1 MEQIHGVV
9 SRDVSAMAPMSPPD
23 FQLLFEK
30 SPGSFLVL
38 APDADFTI
46 VAVSDAY
53 LRVTMTT
60 REGLLGRPLF
70 EVFPDNPADP
80 KATSSRT
87 VRGSLQRAM
96 ATRAPDSMPVLKYDI
111 RRPESEGGGFD
122 ERYWITLNT
131 PVFSPEGE
139 LRYLIHRTEDV
150 TDFVRLSLPGGEARP
165 DPDMEQDALRR
176 GQAFLQATNE
186 ELREAVRVRD
196 ESLALAA
203 RSQAEAERQRASLH
217 AVFMQAPTAITILH
231 GPRYVVELA
240 NPLVCRIWGRRPE
253 QVLGKP
259 LFEALPEIVNQ
270 GLEELLARV
279 LTTGVPYVGRE
290 MPVRLARLEG
300 GAIEDVYFNFVYEPM
315 RDSQGHVEGI
325 IVVASDVTEL
335 VRARQRTEALAAE
348 EVHAAEER
356 LRLAMAAMEMG
367 TWDMNLTSCSL
378 VWDERMRALFG
389 LPADAPVD
397 YPTLLACVH
406 PEDRERVDQLAR
418 QALVPGGPGVLAVE
432 YRIDCPEGE
441 TQRWV
446 STQGQVHFDGEGRPR
461 RFLGTG
467 MDITA
472 RKALEAEAKARADF
486 EQQLIGIV
494 SHDLRNPLSAI
505 LLGTHALLGQ
515 EGLGERQLKSV
526 VRIQSSAQRAVRLVK
541 DLLDFTQARL
551 GGGLRVERRPLELA
565 PLVMQLVLEVEAA
578 WPERTIEVHRE
589 GDTRGEWDG
598 DRIAQVVTNLVTNAL
613 KYSPADSR
621 VRVVARG
628 VDGWVFLAV
637 HNTGTPIPSDKLPF
651 LFQPLRRATNEVD
664 KAGRSV
670 GLGLYIVEHIARAH
684 GGSVEVSSSET
695 AGTTFTVRLP
705 RSAPPGGR
713 PT

>member
-1 MEQIHGVV
+1 MEQFYRALSTHLSVMLP
-9 SRDVSAMAPMSPPD
+9 SSPPD
-23 FQLLFEK
+23 FQLLFEQ

-38 APDADFTI
+38 APDVDFTI

-53 LRVTMTT
+53 LRATMTT
-60 REGLLGRPLF
+60 RERLLGRPLF
-70 EVFPDNPADP
+70 EVFPANPADP
-80 KATSSRT
+80 KSTSLRDG
-87 VRGSLQRAM
+87 RASLERAL
-96 ATRAPDSMPVLKYDI
+96 ATRAPDSLPVLKYDI
-111 RRPESEGGGFD
+111 PRPASAGGGFD

-131 PVFSPEGE
+131 PVLSPEGE
-139 LRYLIHRTEDV
+139 VRYLIHRTEDV
-150 TDFVRLSLPGGEARP
+150 TDFVRLSLQGEQGP
-165 DPDMEQDALRR
+165 NMEQDALRR
-176 GQAFLQATNE
+176 GQAFLQATNT
-186 ELREAVRVRD
+186 ELREAVRARD

-231 GPRYVVELA
+231 GPRYVIELA

-270 GLEELLARV
+270 GLEELLAQV

-290 MPVRLARLEG
+290 LPVRLARLEG
-300 GAIEDVYFNFVYEPM
+300 GAVEDVYFNFVYEPM

-325 IVVASDVTEL
+325 IVVASDVTDL

-348 EVHAAEER
+348 EVRAAEER

-367 TWDMNLTSCSL
+367 TWDMNLTDGSL
-378 VWDERMRALFG
+378 VWDERMRALLR

-397 YPTLLACVH
+397 YATVLACVH

-418 QALVPGGPGVLAVE
+418 QALTPGGAGVLAVE
-432 YRIDCPEGE
+432 YRLACPEGAPP
-441 TQRWV
+441 RWV
-446 STQGQVHFDGEGRPR
+446 SSQGQVHFDGAGRPR

-472 RKALEAEAKARADF
+472 RKRMEEEAKARADF

-515 EGLGERQLKSV
+515 EGLGERQIKSV

-551 GGGLRVERRPLELA
+551 GGGMRMERRPLELA
-565 PLVMQLVLEVEAA
+565 PLIMQMVLEVEAA

-613 KYSPADSR
+613 KYSPASSR
-621 VRVVARG
+621 VRVEARG
-628 VDGWVFLAV
+628 ADGWVFLAV
-637 HNTGTPIPSDKLPF
+637 HNTGTPIPADKLPL
-651 LFQPLRRATNEVD
+651 LFQPMRRATKEVD

-705 RSAPPGGR
+705 RSAPSGGR

>member
-1 MEQIHGVV
+1 M
-9 SRDVSAMAPMSPPD
+9 
-23 FQLLFEK
+23 LFEK
-30 SPGSFLVL
+30 SPVSFLVL
-38 APDADFTI
+38 APDPDFTI

-53 LRVTMTT
+53 LRATMTT
-60 REGLLGRPLF
+60 RERLLGRPLF
-70 EVFPDNPADP
+70 AVFPSNPADP
-80 KATSSRT
+80 NTTSLDT
-87 VRGSLQRAM
+87 VRASLERAM

-111 RRPESEGGGFD
+111 PRPESEGGGFD

-131 PVFSPEGE
+131 PVLSPEGE

-150 TDFVRLSLPGGEARP
+150 TDFVRLSLRGEQGP
-165 DPDMEQDALRR
+165 NVEQEALRQ
-176 GQAFLQATNE
+176 GQAFLRTTNA
-186 ELREAVRVRD
+186 ELREAVRLRD

-203 RSQAEAERQRASLH
+203 RSQAEVERQRASLH
-217 AVFMQAPTAITILH
+217 AVFMQAPTAITILR
-231 GPRYVVELA
+231 GPHSVIELA

-270 GLEELLARV
+270 GLEELLSQV
-279 LTTGVPYVGRE
+279 LTTGVPYVGKE
-290 MPVRLARLEG
+290 LPVRVARLEG

-315 RDSQGHVEGI
+315 RDSLGHVEGI
-325 IVVASDVTEL
+325 IVVASDVTDL

-348 EVHAAEER
+348 EVRAAEER

-367 TWDMNLTSCSL
+367 TWDMNLINGSL

-389 LPADAPVD
+389 LPADIPLD
-397 YPTLLACVH
+397 YATLLACVH
-406 PEDRERVDQLAR
+406 PEDREYVDQLAR
-418 QALVPGGPGVLAVE
+418 QAMAPGGSGVLAVE
-432 YRIDCPEGE
+432 YRIACPEG
-441 TQRWV
+441 TPPRWL
-446 STQGQVHFDGEGRPR
+446 SSQGQVHFDGSGRPT

-472 RKALEAEAKARADF
+472 RKRMEAEAKARADF

-515 EGLGERQLKSV
+515 EGLGERQMKSV
-526 VRIQSSAQRAVRLVK
+526 VRIQASAQRAVRLVK

-551 GGGLRVERRPLELA
+551 GGGLRVEPRPLELA
-565 PLVMQLVLEVEAA
+565 PLIMQMVLEVEAA
-578 WPERTIEVHRE
+578 HPERTIEVHRE

-621 VRVVARG
+621 VRVEARG

-637 HNTGTPIPSDKLPF
+637 HNTGTPIPADKMPL
-651 LFQPLRRATNEVD
+651 LFQPMRRATNDVD

-684 GGSVEVSSSET
+684 GGTVEVSSTET

-705 RSAPPGGR
+705 RSLPPSGR
-713 PT
+713 PS